1 MKGYKHFL
9 DSVFY
14 NTDINEL
21 VERHKCR
28 ATGKVRFNSKPEATF
43 FVHWLKWKYK
53 KWLKKR
59 DRNKRINLGKT
70 SKARYVYHCEFCDGY
85 HITKEHPYSYR
96 RRTEKYRR
104 KYFE

>member
-28 ATGKVRFNSKPEATF
+28 ATGKVRFNSRPEATF
-43 FVHWLKWKYK
+43 FVHWLKWRIR
-53 KWLKKR
+53 KWLEKPTRQKH
-59 DRNKRINLGKT
+59 RNKGFGARGST
-70 SKARYVYHCEFCDGY
+70 PRYVYYCEFCDGY
-85 HITKEHPYSYR
+85 HITKEHPYSYHK
-96 RRTEKYRR
+96 RTEKY
-104 KYFE
+104 